1 VSRPISLVVHG
12 HFYQPPRENPWSDEL
27 ETEPSATPFHDWNAR
42 INAECY
48 RANAYARIHDR
59 GGRIASIE
67 NNYARMSYNFGPTLA
82 RWIERHDGRT
92 HTRLVAADAE
102 QERRLGAGGAMA
114 QAYAH
119 PILPLASAQDRRTQ
133 ILWGL
138 ADFRRRFGRPA
149 QGFWMPETAASSATL
164 AALIELGVSFTIVA
178 PEQVA
183 AVRAPQGAAGAAA
196 ASAATADIAASAAI
210 AASEWTPVTRDSVDT
225 GRVYKWMHPDGSGRF
240 LSVAVFDGPLS
251 RAVAFGETTHDAAAF
266 VAAIQ
271 AAAQRSS
278 VASPLVLCASD
289 GELFGH
295 HKKFADL
302 NLAFTTFVE
311 GPRHGVNPTNL
322 AAFLQEH
329 PATWEMKLSEG
340 PDGKGSAWS
349 CAHGVG
355 RWWKDCGCSMLPP
368 EQGWNQRWRTPLRA
382 ALDALQVAAADFYED
397 AGSALLLDPWGARDA
412 YGEVV
417 DEPVPARD
425 ALLAA
430 FGTEALAAGGDDARE
445 EARLLLEMQRA
456 TLLMYASCGFYFD
469 DVAGLESSL
478 IIRLAAYAADLMQQA
493 GGAPPLTEMLDLL
506 ATAKSNQ
513 GAGQTGADVFREATH
528 DRITP
533 ARAIA
538 TVALARAAA
547 PDDPL
552 DLVPPGCSVEVV
564 DGMVEHRGDDV
575 HVHGSARV
583 TFTRTGLADEV
594 TFEAGWDPTHGFR
607 CLADG
612 QPVTPED
619 LPREDRHRLLPLL
632 MPRLLAAADPLSAA
646 SFALAMGKGV
656 TGTAGA
662 APADA
667 AILDAYGQLLVR
679 LLEAAQAA
687 PVELVDLA
695 LQLLDAAGPALA
707 AGTPARNQLEER
719 TAALLAA
726 VPHSAQ
732 LDRLAGRLGFAV
744 ASSERPASLVPAAEP
759 AAGG

>member
-1 VSRPISLVVHG
+1 MSRPISLVVHG

-27 ETEPSATPFHDWNAR
+27 DTEPSATPFHDWNAR

-119 PILPLASAQDRRTQ
+119 PILPLASALDRRTQ
-133 ILWGL
+133 MLWGL

-149 QGFWMPETAASSATL
+149 QGLWMPETAASSATL
-164 AALIELGVSFTIVA
+164 AALIDLGVSFTIVA
-178 PEQVA
+178 PEQVS
-183 AVRAPQGAAGAAA
+183 AVRAPAVEHVGAGAG
-196 ASAATADIAASAAI
+196 TR
-210 AASEWTPVTRDSVDT
+210 EWTPVTRDTVDT
-225 GRVYKWMHPDGSGRF
+225 GRAYKWMHPDGSGRF

-278 VASPLVLCASD
+278 VANPLVLCASD

-311 GPRHGVNPTNL
+311 GPRHDVNPTNL

-329 PATWEMKLSEG
+329 PATWEMKLNEG

-349 CAHGVG
+349 CSHGVG
-355 RWWKDCGCSMLPP
+355 RWWTDCGCSMMPP

-382 ALDALQVAAADFYED
+382 ALDRLQAAAASFYED
-397 AGSALLLDPWGARDA
+397 AGSNLLLDPWGARDA

-425 ALLAA
+425 ALLAT
-430 FGTEALAAGGDDARE
+430 FGTEALAAGGDDARD
-445 EARLLLEMQRA
+445 EARLLLELQRA

-469 DVAGLESSL
+469 DVAGLESTL

-493 GGAPPLTEMLDLL
+493 GGAPPLGEMLDLL

-513 GAGQTGADVFREATH
+513 GAGQTGADVFRQAMR

-564 DGMVEHRGDDV
+564 DGMVEHRGEDV

-583 TFTRTGLADEV
+583 TFTRTGLTDEV
-594 TFEAGWDPTHGFR
+594 SFDAGWEPARGFR

-612 QPVTPED
+612 QPIAPED

-632 MPRLLAAADPLSAA
+632 MPRLLTAADPLHAA
-646 SFALAMGKGV
+646 AFALAMGQGV
-656 TGTAGA
+656 AGTG
-662 APADA
+662 PADA
-667 AILDAYGQLLVR
+667 AIREAYGQLLVR
-679 LLEAAQAA
+679 LLESTQSA

-695 LQLLDAAGPALA
+695 LQLLDAAGPTGE
-707 AGTPARNQLEER
+707 AGTPTRNQLEER

-726 VPHSAQ
+726 VPHSAE

-744 ASSERPASLVPAAEP
+744 ASRERPTSDVPAAALP
-759 AAGG
+759 GLP

>member
-1 VSRPISLVVHG
+1 MARSISLVVHG

-82 RWIERHDGRT
+82 RWIERHDART

-102 QERRLGAGGAMA
+102 QERRVGAGGALA

-119 PILPLASAQDRRTQ
+119 PILPLASALDRRTQ

-149 QGFWMPETAASSATL
+149 QGFWLPETAASTATL
-164 AALIELGVSFTIVA
+164 EALIDLGVSFTIVA
-178 PEQVA
+178 PEQVS
-183 AVRAPQGAAGAAA
+183 AVRAPATGAGAG
-196 ASAATADIAASAAI
+196 
-210 AASEWTPVTRDSVDT
+210 EWTPVTRDSVDT

-240 LSVAVFDGPLS
+240 LNVAVFDGPLS

-266 VAAIQ
+266 VAAIE

-278 VASPLVLCASD
+278 VPNPLVLCASD

-311 GPRHGVNPTNL
+311 GPRHAINPTNL
-322 AAFLQEH
+322 AAFLREH
-329 PATWEMKLSEG
+329 PATWEMKLNEG

-355 RWWKDCGCSMLPP
+355 RWWKDCGCSMMPP

-382 ALDALQVAAADFYED
+382 ALDTLQAAAASFYED

-417 DEPVPARD
+417 DQPVPERD
-425 ALLAA
+425 ALLAT
-430 FGTEALAAGGDDARE
+430 FGTEALAAGGEDARE

-469 DVAGLESSL
+469 DVAGLEATL

-493 GGAPPLTEMLDLL
+493 GGEPPLVEMLDLL
-506 ATAKSNQ
+506 TTAKSNQ
-513 GAGQTGADVFREATH
+513 GGQTGADVFRQALQ
-528 DRITP
+528 DRMTP

-552 DLVPPGCSVEVV
+552 DLIPPGCSVEVV
-564 DGMVEHRGDDV
+564 DGVVEHRGEDV
-575 HVHGSARV
+575 QVHGSARV

-594 TFEAGWDPTHGFR
+594 TFDAGWDPARGFR

-632 MPRLLAAADPLSAA
+632 MPRLLAAADPLPAA

-656 TGTAGA
+656 IGTAGA
-662 APADA
+662 SPADA
-667 AILDAYGQLLVR
+667 AILEAYGQLLVR
-679 LLEAAQAA
+679 LLEATPSA
-687 PVELVDLA
+687 PVELVDVA

-726 VPHSAQ
+726 VPHSLQ

-744 ASSERPASLVPAAEP
+744 ASGERSAGLLPSADAVAPA
-759 AAGG
+759 

>member
-82 RWIERHDGRT
+82 RWIERHDART

-119 PILPLASAQDRRTQ
+119 PILPLASALDRRTQ
-133 ILWGL
+133 TLWGL

-164 AALIELGVSFTIVA
+164 AALIELGVSFTIIA
-178 PEQVA
+178 PEQVS
-183 AVRAPQGAAGAAA
+183 AVRAPGDAVG
-196 ASAATADIAASAAI
+196 
-210 AASEWTPVTRDSVDT
+210 EWTPVTRDSVDT
-225 GRVYKWMHPDGSGRF
+225 GRAYKWMHPDGSGRF

-251 RAVAFGETTHDAAAF
+251 RAVAFGETTHDATAF

-311 GPRHGVNPTNL
+311 GPRHDVNPTNL

-329 PATWEMKLSEG
+329 PATWEMKLNEG

-355 RWWKDCGCSMLPP
+355 RWWKDCGCSMMPR

-382 ALDALQVAAADFYED
+382 ALDALQASAAGFFED
-397 AGSALLLDPWGARDA
+397 AGSSLLLDPWGARDA
-412 YGEVV
+412 YGDVV
-417 DEPVPARD
+417 DEPVPERD
-425 ALLAA
+425 ALLAT
-430 FGTEALAAGGDDARE
+430 FGTDALAAGGEDARE

-469 DVAGLESSL
+469 DVAGLEATL

-493 GGAPPLTEMLDLL
+493 GGEPPLAEMLDLL

-513 GAGQTGADVFREATH
+513 GAEQTGADVFREAMQ

-552 DLVPPGCSVEVV
+552 DLVPPGCSVEVM
-564 DGMVEHRGDDV
+564 DGIVEHRGEEV

-594 TFEAGWDPTHGFR
+594 TFDAGWDPEHGFR

-612 QPVTPED
+612 RPITPED

-632 MPRLLAAADPLSAA
+632 MPRLLAAADPLHAA

-667 AILDAYGQLLVR
+667 SILEAYGQLLVR
-679 LLEAAQAA
+679 LLESTQSA
-687 PVELVDLA
+687 PVDLVDVA
-695 LQLLDAAGPALA
+695 VQLLDAAGPALA
-707 AGTPARNQLEER
+707 PGTPARNQLEER
-719 TAALLAA
+719 AAALLAA
-726 VPHSAQ
+726 VPHSAE

-744 ASSERPASLVPAAEP
+744 ASGERSPDAFTAPAIAAP
-759 AAGG
+759 G